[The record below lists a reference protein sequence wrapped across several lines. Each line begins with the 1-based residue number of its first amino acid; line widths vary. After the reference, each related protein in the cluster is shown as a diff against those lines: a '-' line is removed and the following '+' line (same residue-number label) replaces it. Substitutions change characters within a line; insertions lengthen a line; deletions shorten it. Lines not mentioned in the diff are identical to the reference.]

1 MFDKILFAILDLLH
15 ATMVGIVN
23 FLGAVIVLSIFAVI
37 VIAVQV
43 LLAGDLEVL
52 TGIPRIRPY

>member
-1 MFDKILFAILDLLH
+1 MFNRVLFAILDLLH
-15 ATMVGIVN
+15 STMVGIVN

-37 VIAVQV
+37 VITVRV

-52 TGIPRIRPY
+52 TGLPRIRPY

>member
-1 MFDKILFAILDLLH
+1 VFDKILFAILDSLH
-15 ATMVGIVN
+15 NVMVGIVN
-23 FLGAVIVLSIFAVI
+23 FLGAVIVLSILAVI

>member
-1 MFDKILFAILDLLH
+1 
-15 ATMVGIVN
+15 VGIVN